1 MRSRKKILQD
11 GLWDLDVIVEG
22 RSLADHN
29 KLRKAEIT
37 SDLER
42 TILLEEV
49 SWRKQSRALW
59 LREED
64 KKIKSSTVSLIQT
77 KGTTLLNHLLLMA
90 RFLQILQELKSI
102 FCSFTLIIIQCNSI
116 GDLNWMVFLLI
127 LLVLRRLLGWKVFE
141 ESEVC
146 EVVKALNGDKAPSP
160 DGFSLPFI

>member
-1 MRSRKKILQD
+1 
-11 GLWDLDVIVEG
+11 
-22 RSLADHN
+22 
-29 KLRKAEIT
+29 
-37 SDLER
+37 
-42 TILLEEV
+42 
-49 SWRKQSRALW
+49 

-160 DGFSLPFI
+160 DGFSLAFI